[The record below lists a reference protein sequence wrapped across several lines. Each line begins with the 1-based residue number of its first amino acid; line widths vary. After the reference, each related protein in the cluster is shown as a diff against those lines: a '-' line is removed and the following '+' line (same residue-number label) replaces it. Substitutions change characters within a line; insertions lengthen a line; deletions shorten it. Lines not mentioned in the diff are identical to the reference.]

1 MSGTEDVNHAY
12 IYHMYPQLFNWRT
25 GLALMA
31 IGIVVATLFYSD
43 FLAKKIAAEEK
54 LKIEQWVVALR
65 DINNPD
71 FVETHLSSKILTEN
85 SKDIPM
91 IAVTENDSILDYRN
105 LDSVKALKD
114 EKYLFEKLKEFKSLN
129 DPIIWSNPHNESE
142 NNLVYY
148 GESELLKQIR
158 YFPLIQLL
166 VVALFIVVT
175 LLMISTRN
183 KSTQNQVWAG
193 MAKETAHQLG
203 TPLFSLQGWVEM
215 LKGSAGNEK
224 IASEMEKDVERLKL
238 VSDRFG
244 KIGSTPQL
252 EESDILLQVTEMV
265 NYLKR
270 RAPERVRFSVEG
282 NGENIVGMINPP
294 LFDWVIENLLKN
306 ALDAMD
312 GQGEIRARV
321 HGEPTRVVIDISD
334 TGKGILKK
342 NIPMVFKPGFS
353 TKKRGWGLGLSLSK
367 RIIEQYHRGDLFVK
381 SSEPGKGT
389 TFRIVLKK

>member
-1 MSGTEDVNHAY
+1 MFL
-12 IYHMYPQLFNWRT
+12 QLFNWRT
-25 GLALMA
+25 GLALIA
-31 IGIVVATLFYSD
+31 IAIVVATLFYSD

-54 LKIEQWVVALR
+54 MKIEQWVEALK
-65 DINNPD
+65 DINNPH

-85 SKDIPM
+85 SRDIPM
-91 IAVTENDSILDYRN
+91 IAVTERDSILDHRN
-105 LDSVKALKD
+105 LDSLKALRD
-114 EKYLFEKLKEFKSLN
+114 DKYLLRKLEEFKSLN
-129 DPIIWSNPHNESE
+129 EPIVWSNPHNESE

-158 YFPLIQLL
+158 YFPLIQLF
-166 VVALFIVVT
+166 VAALFIIVT
-175 LLMISTRN
+175 LVTISTRN

-215 LKGSAGNEK
+215 LKSLKSSPGNEK
-224 IASEMEKDVERLKL
+224 IAAEMEKDVVRLKL

-252 EESDILLQVTEMV
+252 EEANIVLQVTEMV

-270 RAPERVRFSVEG
+270 RAPERVKFFVEG
-282 NGENIVGMINPP
+282 NGEEVIGMINPP
-294 LFDWVIENLLKN
+294 LFDWVVENLLKN

-312 GQGEIRARV
+312 GQGEIHAKIK
-321 HGEPTRVVIDISD
+321 GEATRVLIDISD

-342 NIPMVFKPGFS
+342 NIPMVFKPGFT

-367 RIIEQYHRGDLFVK
+367 RIIEQYHRGELFVK
-381 SSEPGKGT
+381 QSEPGKGT